1 MFNLPAVPDRPLK
14 VLVADDDALNL
25 RIAARLLKEQG
36 FGGALVNNGARA
48 LQLASEQVFDLML
61 LDICMPQM
69 DGRETLGL
77 LRQSE
82 RQGRRRLPVIM
93 VSGFESRSVVDG
105 LLAAGADGFLVKPL
119 APVALRAEIR
129 RVIGS

>member
-1 MFNLPAVPDRPLK
+1 MSNLQAAPDRPLK

-36 FGGALVNNGARA
+36 FGGALVNNGERA
-48 LQLASEQVFDLML
+48 LQLLDQQVFDLML
-61 LDICMPQM
+61 LDICMPEM
-69 DGRETLGL
+69 SGRETLDL
-77 LRQSE
+77 LRKRE
-82 RQGRRRLPVIM
+82 RQGRRRVPVIM

-119 APVALRAEIR
+119 ASETLRAEIR
-129 RVIGS
+129 RVIKT